1 MKVARGHIHDPRPSA
16 LDDSPAEELYLS
28 WTQRYV
34 GEKQLKQVFQSHFA
48 IFPCLFTLG
57 LYNSCSINALVHV
70 FAALAEVH
78 LTAARISSHLSN
90 RTVLCLQPAVICLR
104 KTLRFAIVK
113 KLSLLWHIENLGRPD
128 TRKHFSLL
136 RPTICRKINFPH
148 SQFQEDGTDK

>member
-1 MKVARGHIHDPRPSA
+1 MKVARGHIHDPRPPA

-28 WTQRYV
+28 WIQRYV

-57 LYNSCSINALVHV
+57 LYNSCSINALVYF